1 MSGDMYA
8 RSTPHVGYPRDASSL
23 TTKTPLYK
31 FYRPSLT
38 HTIRTAPQQHTN
50 IYRTIQSLNGML
62 KARFLSVMRCADAI
76 FVGKNSRRALRY
88 YAVFVGN
95 LRHSIQQMEL
105 RITQGSELL
114 GKYTVSP
121 TADRHTV
128 TYSTEHTVLLSLAN
142 LAVTWSIGS
151 YGQINH
157 ILILAKIFLL
167 SLHPQRIVRR
177 NRSKFRCL
185 DIRSRRS
192 PLPTIIITTP
202 RNTRQ
207 RITVSG
213 APTLGLRET
222 DTCVECVGLDI

>member
-23 TTKTPLYK
+23 TAKTPLYK

-76 FVGKNSRRALRY
+76 LWERTLVVRFGTTPCSWENP
-88 YAVFVGN
+88 
-95 LRHSIQQMEL
+95 RHSIQQMEL
-105 RITQGSELL
+105 RITQRSELL

-167 SLHPQRIVRR
+167 FLHPQRIVRR